1 MQHVLADSDNVAS
14 NTAQYLFNFGLT
26 SSRFTST
33 SAGVY
38 YKTFSSLKQEPK
50 LSALKVPL
58 ARASRE

>member
-1 MQHVLADSDNVAS
+1 MWHIIHLNIFLILVSLHLD
-14 NTAQYLFNFGLT
+14 L
-26 SSRFTST
+26 RST